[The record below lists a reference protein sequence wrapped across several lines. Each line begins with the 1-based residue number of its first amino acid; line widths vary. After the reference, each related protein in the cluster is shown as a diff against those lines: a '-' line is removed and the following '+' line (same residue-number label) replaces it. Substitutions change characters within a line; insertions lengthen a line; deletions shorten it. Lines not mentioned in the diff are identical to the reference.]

1 MLEYSA
7 GKGLIMGTLRNL
19 LPDFPA
25 NEPGGRT
32 IEYGLLAV
40 GIVVACIAAAA
51 ALGGGLDAS
60 PQSAAYTRTGGIYPQ
75 LAGPLHI
82 NDRSTSLRQNQDSV
96 GVGR

>member
-1 MLEYSA
+1 MEA
-7 GKGLIMGTLRNL
+7 LRNL
-19 LPDFPA
+19 LPDVAA

-40 GIVVACIAAAA
+40 GIMVACIAAAA

-60 PQSAAYTRTGGIYPQ
+60 PQRAAYAGAKPIYSQ
-75 LAGPLHI
+75 LAAPMPV
-82 NDRSTSLRQNQDSV
+82 NDQSTSLRQNQLSV